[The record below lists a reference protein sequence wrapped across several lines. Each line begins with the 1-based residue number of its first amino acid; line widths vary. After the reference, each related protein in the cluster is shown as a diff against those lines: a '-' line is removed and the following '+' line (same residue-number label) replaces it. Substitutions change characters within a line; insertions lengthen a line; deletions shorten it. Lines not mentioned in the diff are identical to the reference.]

1 MFYPEE
7 LSQFFFFFRA
17 GVAVTYIHN
26 APRER
31 ISPTQKKKKK
41 KEAAKKWSSLCTYQ
55 RLKFL
60 LLDAKDFAIR
70 CTLNGTVWRVKS
82 LGGSKRQVTGHCGSF
97 FLPVKK
103 QLVADHAVLGNGP
116 RMRNAY
122 TIEIDLISHSRHLC
136 FFPPELF
143 ISF

>member
-82 LGGSKRQVTGHCGSF
+82 LGGSKRQVTCLLKSSWWQTMQ
-97 FLPVKK
+97 FL
-103 QLVADHAVLGNGP
+103 ATDHA
-116 RMRNAY
+116 
-122 TIEIDLISHSRHLC
+122 
-136 FFPPELF
+136 
-143 ISF
+143 